1 MHHMHKWN
9 DRLSR
14 PTTRF
19 VVVETEQLAAL
30 FAECSNAGR
39 WGPDDELGTLNLITP
54 ATRRRAAQ
62 LVVEGL
68 SVSMASD
75 LSVQHTPS
83 TDSLDSHAAFT
94 DPAAPIA
101 VADAITLQVHGWST
115 HLDALGHIYTDGVG
129 YNGRRRAEIFTG
141 HGLAA
146 NAITAM
152 KDGVFTR
159 GVLLDVAA
167 RGGVPWLP
175 ADHVITR
182 AELERAEDAAG
193 VRVEAGDALFVH
205 TGLSARLAADTHP
218 TTQTAEPVSGST
230 PCCGCGNATWR
241 CSGVTAS
248 SCCPGPTPT
257 FPSRSTSSASARWDS
272 RCWTGRASTV
282 SSRCALSSSRREFLL
297 TVAPLPIVGGTG
309 SPVNPIA
316 TF

>member
-62 LVVEGL
+62 LVVEGR

-75 LSVQHTPS
+75 LSVQHTPG

-101 VADAITLQVHGWST
+101 VADAITLRVHGWST

-141 HGLAA
+141 QGLAA
-146 NAITAM
+146 NAIIAM

-167 RGGVPWLP
+167 RVGVPWLQ

-205 TGLSARLAADTHP
+205 TGLSARLAADT
-218 TTQTAEPVSGST
+218 TDDSDRRAGL
-230 PCCGCGNATWR
+230 
-241 CSGVTAS
+241 GVDAVLWLRERDVALFGGD
-248 SCCPGPTPT
+248 CVELLPGPDPDLPLPLHQLGIGAMGLTLLDWPCL
-257 FPSRSTSSASARWDS
+257 D
-272 RCWTGRASTV
+272 GV
-282 SSRCALSSSRREFLL
+282 LALCNQLRRREFLL